1 MQFYLE
7 LEIVTK
13 GAKNLNTSTI
23 IFSSVT
29 YALKAKKVLKRIG
42 INVKLIKTDSNKTNY
57 GCTYGVKIP
66 TKNFYDVI
74 AELKKENIDYT
85 LLGNDIY

>member
-1 MQFYLE
+1 MQFCLE
-7 LEIVTK
+7 LQIVTK

-29 YALKAKKVLKRIG
+29 YAIKAKKALKRIG
-42 INVKLIKTDSNKTNY
+42 INTKLVKTDSNKTNY
-57 GCTYGVKIP
+57 GCTYGIKIQ
-66 TKNFYDVI
+66 TKNFYDVV

-85 LLGNDIY
+85 VLGNDIS